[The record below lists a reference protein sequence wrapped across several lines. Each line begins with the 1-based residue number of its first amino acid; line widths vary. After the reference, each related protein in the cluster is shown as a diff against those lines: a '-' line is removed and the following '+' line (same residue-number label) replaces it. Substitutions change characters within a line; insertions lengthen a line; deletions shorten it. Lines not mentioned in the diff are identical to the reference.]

1 MKEVGYQDDRTVE
14 DELEKSEER
23 ERRERKRD
31 GWWAVWGPRNLSS
44 LTTPRYETDFPPMIP
59 YISQPPL

>member
-23 ERRERKRD
+23 ERGERGREMD
-31 GWWAVWGPRNLSS
+31 GGQCGDRGTSAL
-44 LTTPRYETDFPPMIP
+44 L
-59 YISQPPL
+59 QPPVMKRTFLL